1 MPSKAALKRG
11 EFGTSPSIESS
22 GVLGSLTTRME
33 FIQNTRKGSQLDT
46 LSMAATKSAK
56 SVLAAVAYVTDTR
69 SLIDSC
75 WKAQKPLILV
85 ARYDYSGPVSAEVL
99 QWFLSMGS
107 QTANYQMRLVAD
119 IFHPKVIWW
128 KGVGAYIGS
137 ANLTKSAWGGN
148 VEAGVFLSEEEL
160 DDNDMR
166 THLESFFEEIH
177 KLSYPLTKEIAAE
190 MVEAGTGKASAAQE
204 AARKEFERTR
214 KIARQH
220 SLISVTKQP
229 ARAKNR
235 EAFLREWA
243 DTLQHLRDIGHRLTL
258 PENRPSW
265 ITTNASPGVLADQF
279 LHAYYYNRVR
289 DGVNYPYRE
298 LFKTNSN
305 NREIAIQGA
314 IDWWRQLSAAPSQE
328 DIHITTWAPKVK
340 QLLTSASL
348 RSLTVAQ
355 FQELCLKIHAVRDHA
370 KRVSSTTL
378 GLQQGM
384 QQLPQDDR
392 VREFAKWLFVQKS
405 PDGSTTC
412 EVIDFVLHGGGLTEV
427 PDRIFAA
434 CIEDEKKIPHMG
446 VSALGEMVGWAM
458 PDDFPPRNG
467 RTSKALT
474 ALGFNVTIHSE

>member
-1 MPSKAALKRG
+1 
-11 EFGTSPSIESS
+11 
-22 GVLGSLTTRME
+22 ME
-33 FIQNTRKGSQLDT
+33 FIQNTRNGSQLDT
-46 LSMAATKSAK
+46 LSMAATKNAG
-56 SVLAAVAYVTDTR
+56 SVIAAVAYVTDTR

-75 WKAQKPLILV
+75 WKAQKPLTLY
-85 ARYDYSGPVSAEVL
+85 ARYDYSGPVADEVL
-99 QWFLSMGS
+99 QWFLSKGS
-107 QTANYQMRLVAD
+107 LTANYQMRLVAD

-148 VEAGVFLSEEEL
+148 VEAGVFMSEEEL
-160 DDNDMR
+160 DDHAMR
-166 THLESFFEEIH
+166 TDLERFFEEVH
-177 KLSYPLTKEIAAE
+177 KLSHPLTREIAAE

-204 AARKEFERTR
+204 AARKEFEKNRR
-214 KIARQH
+214 IARQH

-235 EAFLREWA
+235 AAFLREWA
-243 DTLQHLRDIGHRLTL
+243 ETLQHLRDIGHRLTL

-265 ITTNASPGVLADQF
+265 IAADASPGVLADQF

-298 LFKTNSN
+298 LFKTNSI
-305 NREIAIQGA
+305 NRETAIQSA
-314 IDWWRQLSAAPSQE
+314 IGWWGQLPAAPSRE
-328 DIHITTWAPKVK
+328 DIHITTWAPEVK

-348 RSLTVAQ
+348 RSMTVAR
-355 FQELCLKIHAVRDHA
+355 FEELCLKVHAVRDHA

-384 QQLPQDDR
+384 QQLPQDER

-412 EVIDFVLHGGGLTEV
+412 EVIDYVLHDGGLTEV

-434 CIEDEKKIPHMG
+434 CFEAEKKIPHMG
-446 VSALGEMVGWAM
+446 VSALGEMAGWAM

-474 ALGFNVTIHSE
+474 ALGLSVAIHSE